1 MQNFLKDE
9 LAGNIGSLGQRA
21 ARLLAVKFGGLKKK
35 SVTSSI
41 TAEVCASMFGPGLS
55 APGFESFSKFDAVTL
70 QPFELQTL
78 CYKYGK
84 IQNPSQHITRVQG

>member
-9 LAGNIGSLGQRA
+9 LTGNIGSLGQRA

-41 TAEVCASMFGPGLS
+41 TAEVCASSFGPGS
-55 APGFESFSKFDAVTL
+55 SPPRFKSFSKFNG
-70 QPFELQTL
+70 Q
-78 CYKYGK
+78 
-84 IQNPSQHITRVQG
+84 